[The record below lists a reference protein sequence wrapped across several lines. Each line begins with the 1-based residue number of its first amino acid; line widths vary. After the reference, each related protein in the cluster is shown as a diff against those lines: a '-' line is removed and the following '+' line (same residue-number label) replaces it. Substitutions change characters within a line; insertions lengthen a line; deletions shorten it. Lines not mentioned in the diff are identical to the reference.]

1 VGGGARTVGRRLA
14 AVVLCVC
21 AAGCLPA
28 DGGGSSGPL
37 AGATRPQAAGL
48 PAARAAEA
56 ALRADDV
63 RTARSLGVSRSRASS
78 ALALPAGSGHG
89 RRVVYSI
96 VQQRVWAVT
105 ATGSVQRTYLV
116 SGRVSQPGPG
126 TFRVFSR
133 SRNTASAVS
142 AETMEY
148 MVRFTHGRRTGAPIG
163 FHSIPVDRSGHPA
176 QSVAQ
181 LGQPL
186 SAGCIRQQA
195 SDAAFLWRF
204 APVGTKVVV
213 VR

>member
-1 VGGGARTVGRRLA
+1 VGGGAGTVRRRLA
-14 AVVLCVC
+14 AAVLCVC

-28 DGGGSSGPL
+28 DGGGSSSPL
-37 AGATRPQAAGL
+37 AGATGPQAAS
-48 PAARAAEA
+48 A

-63 RTARSLGVSRSRASS
+63 RTARPPAVSRNRTPISTD
-78 ALALPAGSGHG
+78 LPAAAGRG

-96 VQQRVWAVT
+96 ARQRVWAVT
-105 ATGSVQRTYLV
+105 ASGSVQRTYLV
-116 SGRVSQPGPG
+116 SGRTSQPGPG

-133 SRNTASAVS
+133 SRHTASAVS

-186 SAGCIRQQA
+186 SAGCIRQRA